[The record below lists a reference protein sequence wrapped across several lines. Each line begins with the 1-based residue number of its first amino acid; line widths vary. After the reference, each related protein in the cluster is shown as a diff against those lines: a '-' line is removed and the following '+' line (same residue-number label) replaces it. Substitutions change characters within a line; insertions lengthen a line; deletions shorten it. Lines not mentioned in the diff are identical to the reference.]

1 MKRASKSWLSGGK
14 RALGK
19 GETAGWL
26 GMELRDGGEGW
37 KRARGPPVLLSP
49 DPGEL
54 SSGEAEELQQIKWHR
69 KQLLEDIQVCSHS
82 AYNTHAFVHTCVHA
96 LEPHPHMSKHSY
108 LLLTQPGPRAGLD
121 SSPLRALALALR
133 SGKDRIHKGTPHSW
147 LSFQGPGRAKR
158 AGQRKGA
165 ID

>member
-1 MKRASKSWLSGGK
+1 MG
-14 RALGK
+14 
-19 GETAGWL
+19 
-26 GMELRDGGEGW
+26 LRGAGEGW
-37 KRARGPPVLLSP
+37 ERARGPPALLSP

-82 AYNTHAFVHTCVHA
+82 AHSTHASVHTCVHA
-96 LEPHPHMSKHSY
+96 LEPRPHITKHSY

-121 SSPLRALALALR
+121 SSPLRALASALR
-133 SGKDRIHKGTPHSW
+133 SGKDRICKGTPHSW
-147 LSFQGPGRAKR
+147 LSFQGAGRARR
-158 AGQRKGA
+158 AGQRQGA